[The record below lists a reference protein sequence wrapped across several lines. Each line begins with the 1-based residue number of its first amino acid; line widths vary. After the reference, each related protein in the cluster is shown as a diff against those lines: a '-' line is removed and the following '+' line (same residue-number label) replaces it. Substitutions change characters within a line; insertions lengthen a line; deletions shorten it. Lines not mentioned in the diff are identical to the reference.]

1 MKDHL
6 SRRAFSLNLLNS
18 AAIASTSMLPSSSLS
33 FWQESKHWLGLEQA
47 SEEVWLSAQ
56 GAQDNYA
63 LGWIDAVNH
72 KSDHTR
78 SPFRGHGLA
87 QTPAHPEQVI
97 MFARRPGIQGIRFN
111 LTSGKIDGQFN
122 SADNRHMHGHGC
134 FSSDGQLLFCC
145 EAEIKDVF
153 GKPSGKG
160 KITVRDAQSLK
171 LINEFD
177 SYGIGPHEIALMP
190 DGHTL
195 VVANGGL
202 LTQPESGRD
211 ILNLD
216 SMRSTL
222 SYIDSR
228 NGKLIS
234 EHSLAESKA
243 SIRHL
248 DVAQDGTVVM
258 ALQVQRQ
265 AMRDNKLTPLA
276 AIHKPELHKPE
287 LHKPEPNKSSQA
299 IKMLHAPESL
309 TTKLNDYMG
318 SVRVN
323 NQHRIAAFTSPKGDL
338 ALFWHLDDLTLQGYH
353 AFHDVCGLTVSLDN
367 KYFVLSN
374 SAGKIRQ
381 INASTLKLERE
392 KSLSF
397 AQIRWDNHMITAST
411 SSLK

>member
-1 MKDHL
+1 
-6 SRRAFSLNLLNS
+6 
-18 AAIASTSMLPSSSLS
+18 MLPSSSHS

-47 SEEVWLSAQ
+47 GEEIWLSAQ

-87 QTPAHPEQVI
+87 QNPAHPEQVI
-97 MFARRPGIQGIRFN
+97 MFSRRPGIQGIHFN
-111 LTSGKIDGQFN
+111 LSSGKIDGQFN

-134 FSSDGQLLFCC
+134 FSSDGQLLFCA
-145 EAEIKDVF
+145 EAEIKDEF

-160 KITVRDAQSLK
+160 KITVRDCKTLK
-171 LINEFD
+171 LVNEFD
-177 SYGIGPHEIALMP
+177 SHGIGPHEIALMP
-190 DGHTL
+190 DAYTL

-276 AIHKPELHKPE
+276 AIHKPGQPV
-287 LHKPEPNKSSQA
+287 Q
-299 IKMLHAPESL
+299 MLHAPESL

-323 NQHRIAAFTSPKGDL
+323 NQNRIAAFTSPKGNL

-353 AFHDVCGLTVSLDN
+353 VFHDVCGLTVSLDEQ
-367 KYFVLSN
+367 YFVLSN

-381 INASTLKLERE
+381 INATSLKLERE

-397 AQIRWDNHMITAST
+397 AQTRWDNHMITASS